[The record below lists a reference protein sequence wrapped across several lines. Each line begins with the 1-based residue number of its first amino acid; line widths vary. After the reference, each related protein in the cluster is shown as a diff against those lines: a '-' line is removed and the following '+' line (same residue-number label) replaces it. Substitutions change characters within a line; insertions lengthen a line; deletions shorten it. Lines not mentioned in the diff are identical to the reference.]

1 MLDYLAKAYGGG
13 LTLALTSALN
23 PVLAPTTDVASPTKM
38 PSQYPIVGGFFQPND
53 ASGVINAAY
62 ETAERAQQASNTL
75 KQIAAKGNKEEIE
88 AFVRKYS
95 NELMIEQA
103 AGAFTREM
111 GQLAAAEKAVRE
123 DKRMS
128 ADEKA
133 EKIKQLRAIRIKMAE
148 ALNKSK
154 PS

>member
-1 MLDYLAKAYGGG
+1 
-13 LTLALTSALN
+13 
-23 PVLAPTTDVASPTKM
+23 M